1 MKIRVDDQE
10 LETTEN
16 GYLVNQRDWSA
27 RAAEAMAA
35 QEDIELSARHWDI
48 INFLRDC
55 YFNHG
60 GELPNNRAIVKGMQA
75 VWTDQVVD
83 SRMLFELF
91 PGNPSKQAG
100 RIAGLPES
108 LRKGGY

>member
-1 MKIRVDDQE
+1 MTLKVDDQE

-16 GYLVNQRDWSA
+16 GYLVNQDDWSP
-27 RAAEAMAA
+27 RAADVMAA
-35 QEDIELSARHWDI
+35 QEDIELGARHWDVI
-48 INFLRDC
+48 TFLRDC
-55 YFNHG
+55 YFKHG
-60 GELPNNRAIVKGMQA
+60 GELPNNRNIVKGMQA
-75 VWTDQVVD
+75 IWTDQVVD
-83 SRMLFELF
+83 SKMLFELF

>member
-1 MKIRVDDQE
+1 MTIKVDDEE

-16 GYLVNQRDWSA
+16 GYLVNQQDWSV
-27 RAAEAMAA
+27 RTAEVMAA
-35 QEDIELSARHWDI
+35 QEDIELGARHWDV
-48 INFLRDC
+48 INFLRDR

-60 GELPNNRAIVKGMQA
+60 GELPNNREIVRGMQA
-75 VWTDQVVD
+75 IWTNQRVD
-83 SRMLFELF
+83 SKMLFELF